1 MTEFRDE
8 SYSERRRAR
17 ADLYLLKGML
27 GGLVILFIA
36 IFLRV
41 SFL

>member
-8 SYSERRRAR
+8 LDSEFRRAR
-17 ADLYLLKGML
+17 ADIYLLKGML
-27 GGLVILFIA
+27 GVLIILFIA